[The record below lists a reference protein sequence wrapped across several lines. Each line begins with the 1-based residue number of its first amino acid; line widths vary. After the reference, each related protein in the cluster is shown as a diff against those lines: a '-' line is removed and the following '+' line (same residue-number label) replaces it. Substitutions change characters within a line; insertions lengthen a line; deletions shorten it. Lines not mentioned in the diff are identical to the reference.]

1 MATFTMLIGLPASG
15 KTTYSLNQIKLNS
28 NTAWISSDAIRVTL
42 FGNEDVQ
49 EDTEKVFSNMF
60 KLAVKALQENRDVIY
75 DATNLNRKLRVDTLK
90 RLQKQVN
97 TPFTKRAIVFYTDLT
112 TLLDRNKAR
121 NRKVPDYVISRML
134 KCFDLPVYGEGWN
147 VISVNYVS
155 KPSLN
160 WKDAVDYYTKG
171 LAHENPHHILDVD
184 AHMRAAHQYLLEKY
198 PDAPTYV
205 QKATLIHDIGK
216 NYCKTFTNRRGE
228 TTEVAHFYQH
238 ANVGAYLALGVIFDE
253 SEQDKYKAC
262 ILINYHMRPLEAWK
276 DSEKAKKKDSFLLGE
291 ELFQNLQILSEADR
305 RCENVD

>member
-1 MATFTMLIGLPASG
+1 MDPERVFATMFYRTVRALENN
-15 KTTYSLNQIKLNS
+15 LN
-28 NTAWISSDAIRVTL
+28 
-42 FGNEDVQ
+42 
-49 EDTEKVFSNMF
+49 
-60 KLAVKALQENRDVIY
+60 VIY
-75 DATNLNRKLRVDTLK
+75 DATNVNRKLRINTLN
-90 RLQKQVN
+90 RLKQAVSK
-97 TPFTKRAIVFYTDLT
+97 PFITEAIVVYTDIAEVKRRNASRDRVVPEYAIDN
-112 TLLDRNKAR
+112 LLKN
-121 NRKVPDYVISRML
+121 
-134 KCFDLPVYGEGWN
+134 FELPTYNEGWN
-147 VISVNYVS
+147 FIGVHYSTEPN
-155 KPSLN
+155 LN

-184 AHMRAAHQYLLEKY
+184 SHMRAAHQYLLDKY

-262 ILINYHMRPLEAWK
+262 ILINYHMRPLEAWR
-276 DSEKAKKKDSFLLGE
+276 DSEKAKKKDACLLGE